1 MKFQNRVDLLS
12 IIPKNCIFAE
22 LGVFIGSYSKTIIDI
37 VEPSKVYLVDIFGK
51 GNAHSSGIHVNDL
64 SLYYDVLRKEYLKNE
79 KVEVLKSSTNDFL
92 NGLQKNYLDAV
103 YIDADHTYEAV
114 KQDLE
119 NSYPKIKN
127 NGYIM
132 GHDFDRPE
140 IQKAVKEFCYKYGQ
154 RIFLV
159 TDEPQPSFVIKK
171 EKQWK

>member
-12 IIPKNCIFAE
+12 IIPKNCVFAE
-22 LGVFIGSYSKTIIDI
+22 LGVFIGSYSEIII
-37 VEPSKVYLVDIFGK
+37 NTVEPSKMYLVDIFGK
-51 GNAHSSGIHVNDL
+51 GNAHSSGTHVNDL
-64 SLYYDVLRKEYLKNE
+64 SEYYDILCKKYQKNE
-79 KVEVLKSSTNDFL
+79 QVKVIKSLTSEFL
-92 NGLQKNYLDAV
+92 NRLQENYLDAV

-119 NSYPKIKN
+119 NSYPKVKN

-140 IQKAVKEFCYKYGQ
+140 IQKAVEEFCDRNRQK
-154 RIFLV
+154 IFLI

-171 EKQWK
+171 EN